1 MVEKTFFLD
10 IPDLDRVVMGWEER
24 GNVGGDGLGIAMLG
38 FGIGEITWTTFVVI
52 WEEGEF
58 VRIMG
63 SGKWAWGVGL
73 GRDAGG
79 VFVKG

>member
-10 IPDLDRVVMGWEER
+10 IPDLDRVIMGWEEK
-24 GNVGGDGLGIAMLG
+24 GSVGGDGLGKAMLG
-38 FGIGEITWTTFVVI
+38 FGIGEITGMTFVVI

-79 VFVKG
+79 LFVKG

>member
-1 MVEKTFFLD
+1 VVEKTFFLD

-24 GNVGGDGLGIAMLG
+24 GSVDGDGLGIVMLG

-58 VRIMG
+58 VRTMG
-63 SGKWAWGVGL
+63 SSKWAWGVGL
-73 GRDAGG
+73 GRDARG